1 MSAVP
6 LAAVPDDTAALGP
19 GAAPAHSVR
28 RLTLTDFRCYERLRV
43 ESESAPV
50 VLTGANGA
58 GKTAILEALSFLAP
72 GRGLRRAR
80 LGDVTRRGAGTGWAV
95 AARIKR
101 PDGEETEIGT
111 GTATGEAA
119 DPDDGAAERRA
130 VRIDGSAARG
140 PAALAE
146 ALSIVW
152 LTPRMDRL
160 FVDAA
165 SGRRRFL
172 DRLVY
177 GFDAAHA
184 RRVAAYDRALRE
196 RGRLLQ
202 NGGASDS
209 WLSALEET
217 MAELGIAVSAAR
229 RDTVARLE
237 GALAHGVGPFPAA
250 ALALAGTVE
259 AWLDEMPA
267 IEVEAAFREGLRE
280 MRARDAEAG
289 GAGIGPHRCDL
300 MVQHLAND
308 LPADQCSTG
317 EQKAL
322 LISVVLADVRIK
334 AVREGGAPLLL
345 LDEVAAHLD
354 GERRDA
360 LFAEIVALKGQ
371 AWLTGTEPSF
381 FQGLAGH
388 AEFLEVAG
396 GQIRAAARRS

>member
-6 LAAVPDDTAALGP
+6 LAAVSNDDAASGP
-19 GAAPAHSVR
+19 VPAPAHSVR
-28 RLTLTDFRCYERLRV
+28 RLTLTDFRCYERLRLDTDG
-43 ESESAPV
+43 API

-58 GKTAILEALSFLAP
+58 GKTAILEALSYLAP

-80 LGDVTRRGAGTGWAV
+80 LGDVTRRGAGSGWAV
-95 AARIKR
+95 AARIRR
-101 PDGEETEIGT
+101 PDGEEVETGT
-111 GTATGEAA
+111 GTATGEATDA
-119 DPDDGAAERRA
+119 DNGAAERRA

-146 ALSIVW
+146 VLSIVW

-184 RRVAAYDRALRE
+184 RRVAAYDQALRE

-202 NGGASDS
+202 NGGANDS

-217 MAELGIAVSAAR
+217 MAELGIAVAAAR

-250 ALALAGTVE
+250 ALGLAGTVE

-267 IEVEAAFREGLRE
+267 VEVEAAFRDGLRAT
-280 MRARDAEAG
+280 RGRDSETG
-289 GAGIGPHRCDL
+289 GAGIGPHRGDL
-300 MVQHLAND
+300 AVHHLAND

-322 LISVVLADVRIK
+322 LISIVLADVRIK

-371 AWLTGTEPSF
+371 AWLTGTEASLF
-381 FQGLAGH
+381 GGLAGH
-388 AEFLEVAG
+388 AEFIEVAG
-396 GQIRAAARRS
+396 GQVRAAAARS